1 MRNVV
6 FVAPFL
12 MRATLQFVAG
22 AAGLKGV
29 RLYLISQDREEKI
42 PAELREKIAGYWHL
56 ENGLDEDA
64 ICAAVADMSRRVG
77 PITRLLGTLEQLQIP
92 LARVRRK
99 LGIEGLGVEASTN
112 FREKSQMK
120 NVLRQHD
127 VPCARHCLAK
137 SQEQAM
143 VFCRE
148 VGFPVV
154 VKPPAGA
161 GSRDTFQVDDPAG
174 LTAAFQKL
182 RLSAQAPLLLEE
194 FIMGDEHTLESA
206 FINGQMVWHS
216 ITRYF
221 PTPLQVL
228 ENPWIQ
234 WCILLP
240 REIDHPHF
248 DDIRFTAN
256 KAVQSLGMKTGF
268 THLEWF
274 RRTNGSIAISE
285 VAARPPGGQLTSMHG
300 FAGDFDIHAAWA
312 ELMIFDRFQPPA
324 RHFATGTMFLRGQG
338 RGRVKAIH
346 GIERVQEE
354 LGEMI
359 VEAKLPV
366 LNQPGSS
373 TYEGEGYII
382 LKHPQ
387 TSVVEKALGRM
398 LTTIRVE
405 LG

>member
-22 AAGLKGV
+22 AAGLKGA

-42 PAELREKIAGYWHL
+42 PRELREQIAGYWHL
-56 ENGLDEDA
+56 ENALDEDA
-64 ICAAVADMSRRVG
+64 ISEAVAEMSRRVG
-77 PITRLLGTLEQLQIP
+77 PISRLIGTLEQLQIP
-92 LARVRRK
+92 LARVRQK
-99 LGIEGLGVEASTN
+99 LSIDGLGVEASIN
-112 FREKSQMK
+112 FREKSVMK
-120 NVLRQHD
+120 NVLRQHK
-127 VPCARHCLAK
+127 VPCARHCLAD
-137 SQEQAM
+137 SQEPAIE
-143 VFCRE
+143 FCRQ

-161 GSRDTFQVDDPAG
+161 GSRDTFQVDDFGG
-174 LTAAFQKL
+174 LATAFQKL

-194 FIMGDEHTLESA
+194 FIMGNEHTFESA
-206 FINGQMVWHS
+206 FVNGEMVWHS

-248 DDIRFTAN
+248 DDIRATAR
-256 KAVQSLGMKTGF
+256 QSVRALGMQTGF

-274 RRTNGSIAISE
+274 RRMDGSIAVSE

-300 FAGDFDIHAAWA
+300 FAHDFDIHAAWA
-312 ELMIFDRFQPPA
+312 ELMIFDRFQPPE
-324 RHFATGTMFLRGQG
+324 RHFATGAVFLRGQG
-338 RGRVKAIH
+338 QGRVKAIH
-346 GIERVQEE
+346 GLDRIQKE
-354 LGEMI
+354 LGPMI
-359 VEAKLPV
+359 VESKLPR
-366 LNQPGSS
+366 LQQPASS
-373 TYEGEGYII
+373 TYEGEGYVII
-382 LKHPQ
+382 KHPQ